1 MAQKT
6 EDDVMMKAERFEDNR
21 LRALKMKKGTLED
34 GERSH
39 KPNNSFV
46 EAGEGNKANSLAP
59 LEGAQAWQ
67 HPSFSPVKLIL
78 DSWPPELSENKPP
91 NL

>member
-6 EDDVMMKAERFEDNR
+6 EDDVMMKAEIFEDNR
-21 LRALKMKKGTLED
+21 LLALTMKKGTLED

-46 EAGEGNKANSLAP
+46 EAGEGNKTNFLVP
-59 LEGAQAWQ
+59 LKGAQAC
-67 HPSFSPVKLIL
+67 
-78 DSWPPELSENKPP
+78 
-91 NL
+91 